1 MWLGVVQWRLEQEA
15 VDDGGVDAASRA
27 TSASLDSDCAPT
39 VRTAACGTRLRRLT
53 SAVGIAAALHVLV
66 VCVCVCDCVGVC
78 ERDTH
83 TQRTRRRCTPG
94 ALSPVGRS
102 GSLPPVSVSLAG
114 RPARRCM
121 HAGTPLPADIYGARA
136 ATGDVKG
143 RPHKVT
149 SQQASSRMEKL
160 TRARE
165 SVFGRQ
171 QPMHAVQAR
180 TQCQFTER
188 FLPPSLLL
196 VLRLL
201 WYHYHIPSGWS
212 LDECFVFF
220 PGAPCHLALVGG
232 WVRYYI
238 YLFTTHCSVALSVN
252 MK

>member
-1 MWLGVVQWRLEQEA
+1 MWLGVVRAVETSREGRRWTTVVCKPPQRLC
-15 VDDGGVDAASRA
+15 AALLYVRRRVV
-27 TSASLDSDCAPT
+27 LD
-39 VRTAACGTRLRRLT
+39 RLRRLT

-66 VCVCVCDCVGVC
+66 DCVCVR
-78 ERDTH
+78 ERERH

-232 WVRYYI
+232 WVRYYTC
-238 YLFTTHCSVALSVN
+238 LPRTVV
-252 MK
+252 